1 MSPSI
6 SAVGDATQSA
16 AGKAT
21 EVRARSTRGT
31 KAISVT
37 RILIYVMLAF
47 AVVVTMFPLLWMLS
61 SAFKPL
67 GETLRWPPTFLPEV
81 FRPQNYVEAWQAANF
96 TRVLANSAI
105 VAVSATVLSVGV
117 NALAAYG
124 FSKFD
129 FPGRNVLFV
138 LVLGTLMVPFQVT
151 MIPLFFIM
159 RDLNL
164 LNTYQGIVLPHVAD
178 AFGVFLLRQFMQTI
192 PNEMIEA
199 ARIDGASELRIFWR
213 VVLPLCG
220 PALAV
225 LAIFTFMWRWNEFL
239 WPLIA
244 VSSEDMWT
252 VQLALANFQKEFYV
266 QWHYLMALTSVSMIP
281 ILALFLRFQRHFVAG
296 VTMTGMK
303 G

>member
-6 SAVGDATQSA
+6 SAVSDNTQ
-16 AGKAT
+16 
-21 EVRARSTRGT
+21 VRARPTRGA
-31 KAISVT
+31 KLGSVKT
-37 RILIYVMLAF
+37 GLQYFILVF
-47 AVVVTMFPLLWMLS
+47 AVLVTVFPLLWMLS
-61 SAFKPL
+61 AAFKPL
-67 GETLRWPPTFLPEV
+67 GETLRWPPTFLPQE
-81 FRPQNYVEAWQAANF
+81 FRPQNYIEAWQAANF
-96 TRVLANSAI
+96 TRVLGNSLI
-105 VAVSATVLSVGV
+105 VSSAATVLSVGV
-117 NALAAYG
+117 NALAGYG
-124 FSKFD
+124 FAKFE

-159 RDLNL
+159 RDLHL
-164 LNTYQGIVLPHVAD
+164 LNTYQGLVLPHIAD

-199 ARIDGASELRIFWR
+199 ARIDGASELKIFWK
-213 VVLPLCG
+213 VVLPLCV

-244 VSSEDMWT
+244 VSSEEMWT
-252 VQLALANFQKEFYV
+252 VQLALANFQKEYFV
-266 QWHYLMALTSVSMIP
+266 QWHYLMALTSVSIIP

-296 VTMTGMK
+296 ITMTGMK

>member
-6 SAVGDATQSA
+6 SAVGDSTQ
-16 AGKAT
+16 
-21 EVRARSTRGT
+21 VRPRSTGGAKLT
-31 KAISVT
+31 TVT
-37 RILIYVMLAF
+37 RGLQYAVLVLATL
-47 AVVVTMFPLLWMLS
+47 ATVFPLLWMIS

-67 GETLRWPPTFLPEV
+67 GETLLWPPTLLPKV
-81 FRPQNYVEAWQAANF
+81 FSPQNYVEAWQAANF
-96 TRVLANSAI
+96 TRVLANSFI
-105 VAVSATVLSVGV
+105 VSGAATVLSVGV
-117 NALAAYG
+117 NALAGYG
-124 FSKFD
+124 FAKFE
-129 FPGRNVLFV
+129 FPGRNVLFI

-164 LNTYQGIVLPHVAD
+164 LNTYQGLVLPHVAD

-225 LAIFTFMWRWNEFL
+225 LAIFTFMWRWNELL

-244 VSSEDMWT
+244 LSSEDMWT

-266 QWHYLMALTSVSMIP
+266 QWHYLMALTSVSIIP

-296 VTMTGMK
+296 ITMTGMK

>member
-6 SAVGDATQSA
+6 SAVSDTTQ
-16 AGKAT
+16 
-21 EVRARSTRGT
+21 VRARSTQGAMLGSVKRG
-31 KAISVT
+31 SEYV
-37 RILIYVMLAF
+37 ILVF
-47 AVVVTMFPLLWMLS
+47 AVLVTLFPLLWMLS

-67 GETLRWPPTFLPEV
+67 GETLRWPPTFVPEV
-81 FRPQNYVEAWQAANF
+81 FRPQNYIEAWQAANF
-96 TRVLANSAI
+96 TRVLANSLI
-105 VAVSATVLSVGV
+105 VSGAATVLSVGV
-117 NALAAYG
+117 NALAGYG
-124 FSKFD
+124 FAKFD

-151 MIPLFFIM
+151 MIPLFIIM
-159 RDLNL
+159 RDLHL
-164 LNTYQGIVLPHVAD
+164 LNTYQGLVLPHIAD

-213 VVLPLCG
+213 VVLPLCV

-252 VQLALANFQKEFYV
+252 VQLALANFQKEYFV
-266 QWHYLMALTSVSMIP
+266 QWHYLMALTSVSIIP

-296 VTMTGMK
+296 ITMTGMK